1 VAIPSFE
8 TISQDA
14 ARAAYGGD
22 MGFFPKV
29 WPHQVAAFEEFAYD
43 YFYNT
48 RVPPFPN
55 GTGATSHFGQGIW
68 AEDLGFNTSDH
79 RFHDTEGQTTWW
91 ESPNK
96 ILFPLL
102 QHSQGGFFALMLNYH
117 SIQFK
122 GDALDTM
129 LDCTDERK
137 RTQDL
142 EMDCGVV
149 TSIFSWAPDSFILHP
164 IYPASDLFEF
174 AGAIFGSFSWDK
186 FLFRLFEGQS
196 AVGLALV
203 LESDDVTFTLSVNRG
218 KTTIR

>member
-1 VAIPSFE
+1 
-8 TISQDA
+8 
-14 ARAAYGGD
+14 
-22 MGFFPKV
+22 MGFFLKV

-55 GTGATSHFGQGIW
+55 GTGATSHFGRGIW

-102 QHSQGGFFALMLNYH
+102 RHSQGGFFALMLNYH

-142 EMDCGVV
+142 EMDCGV
-149 TSIFSWAPDSFILHP
+149 L
-164 IYPASDLFEF
+164 L
-174 AGAIFGSFSWDK
+174 GS
-186 FLFRLFEGQS
+186 
-196 AVGLALV
+196 
-203 LESDDVTFTLSVNRG
+203 
-218 KTTIR
+218 